1 MWLDRIIEAK
11 KAQGITTKQMAER
24 IKRFPEE
31 TIRRILSGKTKTPRV
46 DTILDLGAAVGLS
59 PYEIFA
65 ETSTYLGDE
74 TFKTLQAE
82 LDTIKAERDALA
94 TENKELRDKV
104 VSLSHENEILK
115 IKLDFA
121 EKLIETHEYYINSKG
136 VN

>member
-1 MWLDRIIEAK
+1 MWLDKIIEAK

-24 IKRFPEE
+24 IKTLPEE
-31 TIRRILSGKTKTPRV
+31 TIRRILTGKTQTPRV
-46 DTILDLGAAVGLS
+46 DTVIELGAAVGLS

-65 ETSTYLGDE
+65 ETTAYLGGE
-74 TFKTLQAE
+74 SFKALQAE
-82 LDTIKAERDALA
+82 RDVLA

-115 IKLDFA
+115 VKL
-121 EKLIETHEYYINSKG
+121 ELKEEIIETHKYYINSKG

>member
-24 IKRFPEE
+24 IKTLPEE
-31 TIRRILSGKTKTPRV
+31 TIRRILTGKTHTPRV
-46 DTILDLGAAVGLS
+46 DTVIDLGAAVGLS

-65 ETSTYLGDE
+65 ETTVYLGGE
-74 TFKTLQAE
+74 SFKALQ
-82 LDTIKAERDALA
+82 AERDALA
-94 TENKELRDKV
+94 TENKELKDKV

-115 IKLDFA
+115 VKL
-121 EKLIETHEYYINSKG
+121 ELKEEIIETHKYYINSKG